1 MENLEKIRN
10 KIKDS
15 PDLLETLK
23 NLENL
28 PRQRNEI
35 YIYCF
40 QRETQNS
47 QIHYIPLITYWE
59 NERKIMA
66 CNNLLQLQNDYERE
80 VILYKLYG
88 YPIVIIEVPF
98 DKYLELSMDLEKYL
112 NENIDKNS
120 FLENVKRLKTESLF
134 SNIELDKESIPNNML
149 KALQLNN
156 NYCKCFNEKLEIV
169 NCTNYKPII
178 PLSHLNGNII

>member
-47 QIHYIPLITYWE
+47 QIHYIPLV
-59 NERKIMA
+59 R
-66 CNNLLQLQNDYERE
+66 
-80 VILYKLYG
+80 
-88 YPIVIIEVPF
+88 
-98 DKYLELSMDLEKYL
+98 
-112 NENIDKNS
+112 
-120 FLENVKRLKTESLF
+120 
-134 SNIELDKESIPNNML
+134 
-149 KALQLNN
+149 
-156 NYCKCFNEKLEIV
+156 
-169 NCTNYKPII
+169 
-178 PLSHLNGNII
+178 